1 MMSSAISFTLYDS
14 RRFVIQSGAAMTQD
28 TGRPPVLS
36 HQDFVSE
43 VQRTG
48 LTPVTVETFVAYQ
61 FAASYSNKLV
71 WLITGWMQML
81 FTSPAVSV
89 AIVILAFVL
98 RDWRILLAI
107 PAAIYGPPGIYGLR
121 SYRLPDYQKR
131 WRRDDASPEERYMW
145 RRKRGDRIAN
155 RLHQL
160 LDFVALAGLCYTW
173 FTFGWRSP
181 WFLICAAYLVTFFEC
196 VIYHALVW
204 RAFTRMLINDPDFYN
219 AALATGAIRY

>member
-1 MMSSAISFTLYDS
+1 
-14 RRFVIQSGAAMTQD
+14 
-28 TGRPPVLS
+28 
-36 HQDFVSE
+36 
-43 VQRTG
+43 
-48 LTPVTVETFVAYQ
+48 
-61 FAASYSNKLV
+61 
-71 WLITGWMQML
+71 ML

-121 SYRLPDYQKR
+121 SYRTPDYIRNATPEQKR
-131 WRRDDASPEERYMW
+131 ILRKVPLLGYSPI
-145 RRKRGDRIAN
+145 GT

-160 LDFVALAGLCYTW
+160 ADIIAIVGACYAW

-204 RAFTRMLINDPDFYN
+204 RAFTRMLINDPDFYS
-219 AALATGAIRY
+219 AALAAGVIR